1 MPWSKYLRTRRA
13 PYSIDSWFVS
23 WKISSRT
30 SYRWILFTNAL
41 HEATSVDIKK
51 HGTNVASFEKIE
63 APSYV
68 PLCKRNNKL
77 ILLNCC
83 ITRVHQLKKIDG
95 LNVLQYIV
103 KIHGFVTVGFF
114 FKQLMGYFRFLCK
127 SLCDFRLW
135 RKIIWRK
142 KFRLKKDTCTHII
155 ISIVKYIFYLF
166 IIFRFVNFFSG
177 LIKKRKKLDRTK
189 LSIYSI
195 NK

>member
-77 ILLNCC
+77 ILFNCC
-83 ITRVHQLKKIDG
+83 ITRVHQRKL
-95 LNVLQYIV
+95 
-103 KIHGFVTVGFF
+103 TVWIKMFYNISWKYMDLSQWVFF

-155 ISIVKYIFYLF
+155 ISIMKYIFYLF
-166 IIFRFVNFFSG
+166 IIFRFVKFFP
-177 LIKKRKKLDRTK
+177 
-189 LSIYSI
+189 
-195 NK
+195 